1 MHIGML
7 EFSIMKGIIYCKSK
21 FKEKDKS
28 LPFSCQ
34 QVTTLK
40 DILNSDCPIMIF
52 REDFLKRRPNLNFS
66 SFENKTCLIHF
77 CKKDVN
83 NIKVSKEL
91 GALDYFT
98 DEDNIVE
105 INFKI
110 QLAKKVSKLQK
121 EISDL
126 NNRITKKNSKIEEIT
141 LGDPLTGC
149 NNWRHFLRSANEE
162 LTRSREN
169 DHSVSFINIDVDN
182 FRRVNEIY
190 GVQVADILI
199 KELVEL
205 LKKNLRKDDVL
216 FRWRTDEF
224 FIVIPYSGRMP
235 AYEAAK
241 RIQKKIT
248 EHKFKFK
255 KIVITIKTSIG
266 VVSFPEDN
274 VSSIRDVI
282 SALDMCRI
290 SAKRK
295 GGNAIVV
302 YTQPSKKVFPKVKI
316 KGDIKELRGR
326 LEKMDLTITRDL
338 VEMIYGFARAIE
350 AKDSCT
356 GKHVEYT
363 AVIAEKIA
371 KTLKLSKEEIA
382 NIKHAAILHD
392 LGKVGICQSILS
404 KKGVLNTEEREII
417 KTHPSIAAEILRE
430 IHVLRG
436 AIPSILYH
444 HERYDGKGYPLGIKG
459 EDIPLGA
466 RIIAISDVYEA
477 LISDRPYRKAFSK
490 KKALEIIEEGIGTQ
504 FDPNICKIFLQIIK
518 EVDGK

>member
-1 MHIGML
+1 
-7 EFSIMKGIIYCKSK
+7 
-21 FKEKDKS
+21 
-28 LPFSCQ
+28 
-34 QVTTLK
+34 
-40 DILNSDCPIMIF
+40 
-52 REDFLKRRPNLNFS
+52 
-66 SFENKTCLIHF
+66 
-77 CKKDVN
+77 
-83 NIKVSKEL
+83 
-91 GALDYFT
+91 
-98 DEDNIVE
+98 
-105 INFKI
+105 
-110 QLAKKVSKLQK
+110 
-121 EISDL
+121 
-126 NNRITKKNSKIEEIT
+126 
-141 LGDPLTGC
+141 
-149 NNWRHFLRSANEE
+149 
-162 LTRSREN
+162 
-169 DHSVSFINIDVDN
+169 
-182 FRRVNEIY
+182 
-190 GVQVADILI
+190 
-199 KELVEL
+199 
-205 LKKNLRKDDVL
+205 
-216 FRWRTDEF
+216 
-224 FIVIPYSGRMP
+224 
-235 AYEAAK
+235 
-241 RIQKKIT
+241 
-248 EHKFKFK
+248 
-255 KIVITIKTSIG
+255 
-266 VVSFPEDN
+266 
-274 VSSIRDVI
+274 
-282 SALDMCRI
+282 

-295 GGNAIVV
+295 GGNVIVV
-302 YTQPSKKVFPKVKI
+302 YTRSSKKVFPKIKI

-371 KTLKLSKEEIA
+371 TTLKLSKEEIA